1 MMNYDEILREYLL
14 HYDADE
20 EQCIYY
26 LMSAY
31 NLDHEHAVEVVSE
44 YFQENQC

>member
-44 YFQENQC
+44 YFRENC

>member
-14 HYDADE
+14 HCDEDE
-20 EQCIYY
+20 EQCIDY
-26 LMSAY
+26 LMYAC

-44 YFQENQC
+44 YFRENC